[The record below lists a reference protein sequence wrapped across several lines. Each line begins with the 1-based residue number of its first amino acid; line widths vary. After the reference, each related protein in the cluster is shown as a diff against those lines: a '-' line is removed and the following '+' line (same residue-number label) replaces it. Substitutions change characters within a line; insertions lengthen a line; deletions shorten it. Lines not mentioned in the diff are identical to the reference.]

1 VTPPKRRSL
10 REREAAALVNHGQ
23 PPAAAPTGPPP
34 RRRSAPTTR
43 TGDITRLGTY
53 WRLHTFEGAKS
64 AYLVDLDQLRAA
76 PDSFARWVDR
86 AIRRH
91 ADLTPE
97 KRASLVRKLPAE
109 AGDAASRSF
118 HVAAATVDAM
128 EAAIVD
134 DRRHGRILSRTEFV
148 SEAVRAATADAQK
161 RYGGELPPAPA
172 RLPNRPPRSGS
183 R

>member
-1 VTPPKRRSL
+1 V
-10 REREAAALVNHGQ
+10 A
-23 PPAAAPTGPPP
+23 PA
-34 RRRSAPTTR
+34 R

-53 WRLHTFEGAKS
+53 WRLSTFQGAKS
-64 AYLVDLDQLRAA
+64 AYLVDLDQLRDA

-97 KRASLVRKLPAE
+97 KRAQLVRKLPAE
-109 AGDAASRSF
+109 TGDAASRSF
-118 HVAAATVDAM
+118 HTASSTVDAM

-148 SEAVRAATADAQK
+148 SEAVRAATAEARK
-161 RYGGELPPAPA
+161 RYGQDLPPAPA
-172 RLPNRPPRSGS
+172 RLPNRPPRSN
-183 R
+183 